1 MGTIQGALFLFMFR
15 YVFGGAI
22 GTGSELDYVDFL
34 VPGFLVTTILWTGMS
49 AAAGVAED
57 AAGGVYD
64 RLRSLPV
71 PRSAVMVGRSLADTA
86 LVGWGVVVTGVLG
99 FLVGFRPQGSLA
111 GIVGGFLLIIVAGM
125 AFTWIFIVIGLVS
138 GNAQAAQGLSM
149 LVIPFSFVS
158 SANVPVE
165 SMPGWMQ
172 PFAANQPVSVIINA
186 VRCLMLG
193 GAETVGIGHTTS
205 YWVVLSLVWCAAIV
219 AVFLPIATIRFGRR
233 R

>member
-1 MGTIQGALFLFMFR
+1 M
-15 YVFGGAI
+15 
-22 GTGSELDYVDFL
+22 
-34 VPGFLVTTILWTGMS
+34 
-49 AAAGVAED
+49 
-57 AAGGVYD
+57 
-64 RLRSLPV
+64 
-71 PRSAVMVGRSLADTA
+71 
-86 LVGWGVVVTGVLG
+86 
-99 FLVGFRPQGSLA
+99 
-111 GIVGGFLLIIVAGM
+111 LIIVAGM

-193 GAETVGIGHTTS
+193 GAETVGIGHSTA

-219 AVFLPIATIRFGRR
+219 AVFLPIAAIRFGRR